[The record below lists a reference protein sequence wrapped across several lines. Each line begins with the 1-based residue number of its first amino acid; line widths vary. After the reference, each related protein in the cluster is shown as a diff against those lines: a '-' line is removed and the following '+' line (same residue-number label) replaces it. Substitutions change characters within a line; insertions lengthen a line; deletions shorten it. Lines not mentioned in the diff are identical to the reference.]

1 MQIPDVTVAE
11 MSAAQLKELI
21 LSAVR
26 EALQEFFGDADA
38 DAELRPGLEEKLR
51 QAVAHIASGERPSAI
66 DRLTDSPGSASYAE
80 TLFSNGTEA

>member
-26 EALQEFFGDADA
+26 EALQEFFGDA
-38 DAELRPGLEEKLR
+38 
-51 QAVAHIASGERPSAI
+51 
-66 DRLTDSPGSASYAE
+66 
-80 TLFSNGTEA
+80 EA